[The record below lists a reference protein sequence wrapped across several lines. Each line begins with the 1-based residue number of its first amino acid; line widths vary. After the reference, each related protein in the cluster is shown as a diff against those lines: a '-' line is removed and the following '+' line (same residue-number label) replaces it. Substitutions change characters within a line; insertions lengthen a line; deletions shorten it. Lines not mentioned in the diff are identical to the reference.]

1 VLKLQIS
8 TQMVKDLRERTAAG
22 VLDCRDALVAC
33 DGDLEKAAAYLL
45 EKGLAAVKKRE
56 DRKATEG
63 VLEAYVHPGSRVAVL
78 LELNCETD
86 FVAGTDEFKELAH
99 DLTLHIAFAAPKY
112 FVREEVPESV
122 IEQERS
128 IYRAEALREGKP
140 ERIVDRIAD
149 GRVEKFLRDLCLLEQ
164 PFVKDEDIT
173 VQDRINAVTVKLGEK
188 VVLRRFVRYQL
199 GEELE

>member
-1 VLKLQIS
+1 MQIS

-33 DGDLEKAAAYLL
+33 DGDAEKAAAYLM
-45 EKGLAAVKKRE
+45 EKGLVAVGKRE

-86 FVAGTDEFKELAH
+86 FVAGTDEFKGLAH
-99 DLTLHIAFAAPKY
+99 DLALHIAFAAPEY
-112 FVREEVPESV
+112 ITREEVPECI
-122 IEQERS
+122 IERERS
-128 IYRAEALREGKP
+128 AYRAEALGEGKP
-140 ERIVDRIAD
+140 ERIVDRIVD
-149 GRVEKFLRDLCLLEQ
+149 GRIEKFFRQSCLMEQ
-164 PFVKDEDIT
+164 PFVKDED
-173 VQDRINAVTVKLGEK
+173 VSVLDRINAVTVRLGEK

-199 GEELE
+199 GEGQG

>member
-1 VLKLQIS
+1 MQIS

-33 DGDLEKAAAYLL
+33 DGDAEKAADYLL
-45 EKGLAAVKKRE
+45 EKGLVAVRKRE

-99 DLTLHIAFAAPKY
+99 DLALHIAFAAPQY
-112 FVREEVPESV
+112 IVREEVPESI
-122 IEQERS
+122 IERERS
-128 IYRAEALREGKP
+128 TYRAEALREGKP
-140 ERIVDRIAD
+140 ERIVDRIVD
-149 GRVEKFLRDLCLLEQ
+149 GRIEKFFRQSCLMEQ

-173 VQDRINAVTVKLGEK
+173 VLDRMNAVTVVLGEK

-199 GEELE
+199 GEGQG